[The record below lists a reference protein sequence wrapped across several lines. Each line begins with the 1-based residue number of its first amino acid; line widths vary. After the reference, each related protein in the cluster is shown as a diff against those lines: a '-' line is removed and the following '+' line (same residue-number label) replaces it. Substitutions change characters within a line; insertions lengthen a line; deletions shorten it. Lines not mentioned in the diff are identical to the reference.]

1 MTELA
6 RNFSAD
12 ILPFPTSPTL
22 RGSDRSAPLTARIVE
37 TLTNTRT
44 DGKLQF
50 IWDAK
55 MVGLGVRLTPA
66 GHRAY
71 VVRYR
76 VNGRQRLAT
85 LGDVRVHALDDARKA
100 ARAILAKADTGVDA
114 QSERERIAASGTL
127 AEGWDRYVK
136 DRLSRHSPTTLG
148 YYRDLWRL
156 HIQKRFGRVPI
167 VDISQAQVDQWHLDV
182 TRTRGPYIANRA
194 FEALRAA
201 INWQIRRYRY
211 ALPTGFINPC
221 YGVERNKERPRRTIL
236 RPADAPA
243 LARAIHAH
251 PDPVARAFFW
261 MCLYTGARRG
271 ELLGLTW
278 DRVVLDPKGRRGEI
292 TFEMTKNGDPHTVPL
307 CADAVRVLHELPRLE
322 SCNFVFPDRSGRK
335 GRVTVIKAWNQIRK
349 AAGLPELHIHDLR
362 RSVGSWLGASG
373 CTAEM
378 IGELLNH
385 KSNIT
390 SKVYV
395 QLGELDVKRSLV
407 EKSARILRAA
417 LSQRRILPG
426 TP

>member
-1 MTELA
+1 MTEFA
-6 RNFSAD
+6 RVSTAD
-12 ILPFPTSPTL
+12 ILPFPSPPAP
-22 RGSDRSAPLTARIVE
+22 RSGDRSAPLTARIVE
-37 TLTNTRT
+37 ALTNTRR
-44 DGKLQF
+44 DGKLQI

-66 GHRAY
+66 GHKAY

-85 LGDVRVHALDDARKA
+85 LGDVQVHALDDARKA

-114 QSERERIAASGTL
+114 QSERERISAAGTL
-127 AEGWDRYVK
+127 AEGWDRYVA
-136 DRLSRHSPTTLG
+136 DRLSRHSPSTLG

-156 HIQKRFGRVPI
+156 HIQRRFGSIPI

-194 FEALRAA
+194 

-211 ALPTGFINPC
+211 ALPSGFINPC

-243 LARAIHAH
+243 LAKAIQAH

-278 DRVVLDPKGRRGEI
+278 DRVVLDAKGRRGEI

-307 CADAVRVLHELPRLE
+307 SADGVRVLRELPRLG

-417 LSQRRILPG
+417 LSQQCKSSG